1 MDRIGVLTSGGDAPG
16 MNACLRAVVR
26 YGCSRDVQVVGIRR
40 GFAGLLESDFVE
52 LGPRSV
58 ANLIHRGGTF
68 LETARCERMKTAQGI
83 RQGVQ
88 ALSDGGIGGL
98 IVIGGDGTFRGATEL
113 AGAGGCKVIGIPGTI
128 DNDVYGTDYSIGF
141 DTATNT
147 AMDAIDRIRDTAESL
162 QRPFFVEVMGRQ
174 SGAIA
179 LDVGVAG
186 GAEDILIP
194 ETETKIEELC
204 LKMKEDFK
212 RGKRS
217 SIIVVA
223 EGDEAGGV
231 FGVAQQVWERLRLE
245 YRVTILGHVQR
256 GGSPTVKDRILASKL
271 GAAAIQALLEGKS
284 EFMVGELG
292 GKITLTP
299 LKDTWGKRKELDQE
313 LLELVKVLAR

>member
-26 YGCSRDVQVVGIRR
+26 YGCSRGVQVVGIRR

-162 QRPFFVEVMGRQ
+162 QRPFFVEVMGRH

-299 LKDTWGKRKELDQE
+299 LKDTWSKRKELDQK

>member
-1 MDRIGVLTSGGDAPG
+1 
-16 MNACLRAVVR
+16 
-26 YGCSRDVQVVGIRR
+26 
-40 GFAGLLESDFVE
+40 
-52 LGPRSV
+52 
-58 ANLIHRGGTF
+58 
-68 LETARCERMKTAQGI
+68 
-83 RQGVQ
+83 
-88 ALSDGGIGGL
+88 
-98 IVIGGDGTFRGATEL
+98 
-113 AGAGGCKVIGIPGTI
+113 
-128 DNDVYGTDYSIGF
+128 
-141 DTATNT
+141 
-147 AMDAIDRIRDTAESL
+147 
-162 QRPFFVEVMGRQ
+162 MGRH

-204 LKMKEDFK
+204 LRMKEDFE

-231 FGVAQQVWERLRLE
+231 FRVAQQVWERLRLE

-256 GGSPTVKDRILASKL
+256 GGSPTVKDRILASEL
-271 GAAAIQALLEGKS
+271 GAAAVQALLEGKS

-292 GKITLTP
+292 GKIALTP
-299 LKDTWGKRKELDQE
+299 LKDTWSKRKELGQE